1 MCGNRC
7 GLAGAARLRSTRYG
21 HGMWNFSSG
30 RRRLACACSILAGL
44 SLTACVATTP
54 APFTQK
60 RVSSDALPPAAR
72 SLDVDAASSRYQ
84 GLANGM
90 RVYLTRQTDGS
101 GICLVA
107 VPESHGAVAAC
118 SATGA
123 AVTLTV
129 PQGELRFHNDGFGEA
144 EGAGDEVSAY
154 VRFLTAEQLN

>member
-1 MCGNRC
+1 M
-7 GLAGAARLRSTRYG
+7 
-21 HGMWNFSSG
+21 
-30 RRRLACACSILAGL
+30 RLACACSILVAL

-60 RVSSDALPPAAR
+60 RVSSDAMPPAGR

-101 GICLVA
+101 GVCIVA
-107 VPESHGAVAAC
+107 VPESEGAAAAC
-118 SATGA
+118 TADGA

-129 PQGELRFHNDGFGEA
+129 PQGELRFRNDGFGEVG
-144 EGAGDEVSAY
+144 EAGEEVSRY
-154 VRFLTAEQLN
+154 VRFSLLDG